1 VILKNVSYSEQ
12 LAIEE
17 RMNAG
22 RLGIKKLAASF
33 IFLLLV
39 GKVHFVIIRTG

>member
-1 VILKNVSYSEQ
+1 MILKNVSYSEQ

-22 RLGIKKLAASF
+22 RLGIKNTGRQLHLSIAS
-33 IFLLLV
+33 
-39 GKVHFVIIRTG
+39 G